1 MGLLTRHSRTMRPA
15 GAVPRVLLPLVVI
28 PTYDEIENI
37 EQVLRRVRAAAPDVT
52 ILVVDDNSPDG
63 TADLAESLAQQLG
76 NVRVLRRAGKDGL
89 GSAYRAGFAYA
100 LAAGHHAIVEMDA
113 DLSHDPADLPRLLE
127 AMANGADLAIGSR
140 YVPGGSTP
148 AWPLH
153 RRLLSRWGNR
163 YAGAAL
169 GLGVRDAT
177 AGFRAYSARIL
188 REMDVAHTQSDGY
201 GFQVEM
207 TYAARRAGA
216 RIVELP
222 ISFSDREH
230 GTSKMSMRIVAEAM
244 TLVTWWAF
252 RDRVLRRGASSQ
264 H

>member
-1 MGLLTRHSRTMRPA
+1 MGLLTRHARTMLPPQA
-15 GAVPRVLLPLVVI
+15 APRVLLPLVVI

-63 TADLAESLAQQLG
+63 TADLAESLAHQLG

-89 GSAYRAGFAYA
+89 GSAYRAGFAYG

-113 DLSHDPADLPRLLE
+113 DLSHDPSDLPRLLE
-127 AMANGADLAIGSR
+127 AIAQGADVAIGSR
-140 YVPGGSTP
+140 YIPGGATP

-163 YAGAAL
+163 YAGLAL

-188 REMDVAHTQSDGY
+188 QEMEVGATRADGY

-207 TYAARRAGA
+207 TYAASRAGG

-222 ISFSDREH
+222 ISFTDREH
-230 GTSKMSMRIVAEAM
+230 GTSKMSFRIVAEAM
-244 TLVTWWAF
+244 ALVTWWAF
-252 RDRVLRRGASSQ
+252 RDRVLRFGRRSR
-264 H
+264 